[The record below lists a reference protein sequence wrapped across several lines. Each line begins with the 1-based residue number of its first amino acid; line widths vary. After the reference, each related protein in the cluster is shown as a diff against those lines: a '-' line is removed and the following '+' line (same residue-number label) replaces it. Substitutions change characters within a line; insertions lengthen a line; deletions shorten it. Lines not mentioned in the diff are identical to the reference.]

1 MDHRVFPLL
10 CVLLLLVACNTGGPG
25 FAGQTGTD
33 IHRAGMDFRVF
44 HDAEHAR
51 VIRTSMGRP
60 RNAPLFRAAVISV
73 IEEASGCTA
82 DAADLNGDWNLVE
95 GPIRCPPP

>member
-1 MDHRVFPLL
+1 MDRCLLPLL
-10 CVLLLLVACNTGGPG
+10 CALLLLVGCNTGGLD

-33 IHRAGMDFRVF
+33 IDRAGMTFRVF
-44 HDAEHAR
+44 HDAERAR

-60 RNAPLFRAAVISV
+60 RNVPLFRAAVVSV

-82 DAADLNGDWNLVE
+82 GAADLQGDWNLVE
-95 GPIRCPPP
+95 GPIKCPP